1 MQDILERFV
10 FDDAPVRGELVQLHD
25 TLHEV
30 LDRHAYPPVLQKVI
44 GELMAAASLLSAT
57 LKFEGTLIMQLHGS
71 GPVKLIVVECTSE
84 MTMRATARWD
94 GEVPEGTLADLL
106 GEGKFVM
113 TLDPDEGEPYQGI
126 VAYQPGQTVAEIIEH
141 YMRNS
146 EQLETRIW
154 LASQNSGAAGLLV
167 QKMPA
172 GKGDADA
179 WDRIQ
184 KLSETITREE
194 LLGLAPRDVL
204 YRLFNQ
210 ELVRV
215 FDPQTP
221 RFACTCSRERVG
233 GMLKMVGHEEVEGVI
248 EERGKVEV
256 TCEFC
261 GKEYGFDAVDVAQLF
276 AGGATTIAPGN
287 QVH

>member
-10 FDDAPVRGELVQLHD
+10 FEEAPVRGEIVQLHD
-25 TLHEV
+25 TVNEV
-30 LDRHAYPPVLQKVI
+30 MSRHNYPPVLQKLI

-57 LKFEGTLIMQLHGS
+57 LKFEGTMIMQLHGS

-84 MTMRATARWD
+84 MTLRATARWD
-94 GEVPEGTLADLL
+94 GDVPDVALGDLL
-106 GEGKFVM
+106 GKGKFVI
-113 TLDPDEGEPYQGI
+113 TLDPDEGETYQGI
-126 VAYQPGQTVAEIIEH
+126 VAYEPGQSVAQIIEH
-141 YMRNS
+141 YMQHS
-146 EQLETRIW
+146 EQLETRMW
-154 LASQNSGAAGLLV
+154 LTSQHGGAAGLLV

-179 WDRIQ
+179 WERVQ
-184 KLSETITREE
+184 KLAETITDEE
-194 LLGLAPRDVL
+194 LLGLTPRDVL

-210 ELVRV
+210 EIVRV

-233 GMLKMVGHEEVEGVI
+233 GMLKMVGREEVESVI
-248 EERGKVEV
+248 EERAKVDV

-261 GKEYGFDAVDVAQLF
+261 GKEYEFDAVDVAQLF
-276 AGGATTIAPGN
+276 AGPAAVPAGP